1 MIPSAQG
8 RRYNIILEGLVSV
21 DFSLSFSALRTHSYK
36 ISEYEHSYSV
46 IHWFTYITREI
57 SSRSAGR
64 PESWIVLHRSLS
76 FNIFH
81 VSFTFS
87 AAQYHLT
94 ADL

>member
-1 MIPSAQG
+1 MTPSAQG

-21 DFSLSFSALRTHSYK
+21 DFPLSFSALQAHSYK
-36 ISEYEHSYSV
+36 ISEYERSHSV
-46 IHWFTYITREI
+46 IHWFPHITRKI

-64 PESWIVLHRSLS
+64 PESRIVLHRSLS
-76 FNIFH
+76 FHIFH

-87 AAQYHLT
+87 AAQYRLT